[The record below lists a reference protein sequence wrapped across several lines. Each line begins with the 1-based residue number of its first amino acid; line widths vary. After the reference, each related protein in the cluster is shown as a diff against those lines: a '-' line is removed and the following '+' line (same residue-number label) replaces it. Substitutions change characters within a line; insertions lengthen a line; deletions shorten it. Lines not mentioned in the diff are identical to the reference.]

1 MRPRKSQPAVE
12 NIMSAQRVK
21 IALPKGSLQ
30 EATYRLF
37 ERAGWKISASSR
49 SYFPRIDDRELEA
62 ILIRAQEIARYVQDG
77 VMDCGLTGSDWVG
90 ENDADVVEVTTL
102 MYSKQEARPV
112 RWVVAVPN
120 DSPMQT
126 VQDLQGK
133 RIATELPNTTRR
145 FLAQHGVEAQVEFS
159 WGATEAKCPELVD
172 AIVDVT
178 ETGSS
183 LRANNLRIMAD
194 IIESVTVLVA
204 SKDAWADPWK
214 RRKIEQLSL
223 LLQGALRAE
232 GKVGLKMNVPAEH
245 QKRLISLL
253 PAMKGPT
260 ISQLTDASWVA
271 VETVIDEKTV
281 REILPQ
287 LKAAGAQD
295 IIEYPLNKVIP

>member
-1 MRPRKSQPAVE
+1 
-12 NIMSAQRVK
+12 MSAQRVK

>member
-1 MRPRKSQPAVE
+1 
-12 NIMSAQRVK
+12 MSSRQLK

-37 ERAGWKISASSR
+37 ERAGWRISATSR
-49 SYFPRIDDRELEA
+49 NYFPRINDPELEG

-77 VMDCGLTGSDWVG
+77 VMDCGLTGRDWVV
-90 ENDADVVEVTTL
+90 ENDADVVEVAALVFAKAT
-102 MYSKQEARPV
+102 SRPV

-120 DSPMQT
+120 DSDMHT

-133 RIATELPNTTRR
+133 RIATELVNVTKK
-145 FLAQHGVEAQVEFS
+145 FLTEHDVTAQVEFS
-159 WGATEAKCPELVD
+159 WGATEAKVPSLVD
-172 AIVDVT
+172 AIVEIT

-183 LRANNLRIMAD
+183 LKANNLRIMTD
-194 IIESVTVLVA
+194 VMESVTVMVA
-204 SKDAWADPWK
+204 NKAAWEDPWK
-214 RRKIEQLSL
+214 RQKIEQLVM

-232 GKVGLKMNVPAEH
+232 GKVGLKMNVPADH
-245 QKRLISLL
+245 VGRVTSLL

-260 ISQLTDASWVA
+260 ISHLADGQWVA
-271 VETVIDEKTV
+271 VETVIEEKVV
-281 REILPQ
+281 REIIPQ

>member
-1 MRPRKSQPAVE
+1 
-12 NIMSAQRVK
+12 MSTERLK
-21 IALPKGSLQ
+21 IALPKGSLE

-37 ERAGWKISASSR
+37 ERAGWKITATSR
-49 SYFPRIDDRELEA
+49 SYFPRFDDPELEGV
-62 ILIRAQEIARYVQDG
+62 LIRAQEIARYVQDG
-77 VMDCGLTGSDWVG
+77 VMDCGLTGRDWVA
-90 ENDADVVEVTTL
+90 ENEADVVEVAAL
-102 MYSKQEARPV
+102 IYSKQEARPV

-120 DSPMQT
+120 DSPMT
-126 VQDLQGK
+126 SVQDLRGK
-133 RIATELPNTTRR
+133 RIATELVNTTKK
-145 FLAQHGVEAQVEFS
+145 FLAEHGVEAHVEFS

-183 LRANNLRIMAD
+183 LRANSLRILTD
-194 IIESVTVLVA
+194 VIESVTVLVA
-204 SKDAWADPWK
+204 NKAAWEDAWK
-214 RRKIEQLSL
+214 RRKIEQLAL

-232 GKVGLKMNVPAEH
+232 GKVGLKMNVAADH
-245 QKRLISLL
+245 VKRVLSLL

-260 ISQLTDASWVA
+260 ISRLTDESWVA

>member
-1 MRPRKSQPAVE
+1 
-12 NIMSAQRVK
+12 MSTERLK

-37 ERAGWKISASSR
+37 DRAGWQISASSR
-49 SYFPRIDDRELEA
+49 SYFPRIDDTELEA
-62 ILIRAQEIARYVQDG
+62 VLIRAQEIARYVQDG
-77 VMDCGLTGSDWVG
+77 VIDCGLTGRDWVS
-90 ENDADVVEVTTL
+90 ENDADVVEVAAL
-102 MYSKQEARPV
+102 IYAKQEARPV

-126 VQDLQGK
+126 VQDLQDK
-133 RIATELPNTTRR
+133 RIATELPNTTKK
-145 FLAQHGVEAQVEFS
+145 FLADHGVTAHVEFS

-172 AIVDVT
+172 AIVDIT

-183 LRANNLRIMAD
+183 LRANNLRIMTT
-194 IIESVTVLVA
+194 IIESVTVLIA
-204 SKDAWADPWK
+204 SKAAWEDPWK
-214 RRKIEQLSL
+214 RRKIEQLAL

-232 GKVGLKMNVPAEH
+232 GKVGLKMNVPAAQVKH
-245 QKRLISLL
+245 VISLL

-260 ISQLTDASWVA
+260 VSKLTDETWVA

>member
-1 MRPRKSQPAVE
+1 M
-12 NIMSAQRVK
+12 
-21 IALPKGSLQ
+21 
-30 EATYRLF
+30 
-37 ERAGWKISASSR
+37 
-49 SYFPRIDDRELEA
+49 
-62 ILIRAQEIARYVQDG
+62 
-77 VMDCGLTGSDWVG
+77 
-90 ENDADVVEVTTL
+90 VEVAAL
-102 MYSKQEARPV
+102 IYSKQEARPV

-120 DSPMQT
+120 DSPMT
-126 VQDLQGK
+126 SVQDLRGK
-133 RIATELPNTTRR
+133 RIATELVNTTKK
-145 FLAQHGVEAQVEFS
+145 FLAEHGVEAHVEFS

-183 LRANNLRIMAD
+183 LRANSLRILTD
-194 IIESVTVLVA
+194 VIESVTVLVA
-204 SKDAWADPWK
+204 NKAAWEDAWK
-214 RRKIEQLSL
+214 RRKIEQLAL

-232 GKVGLKMNVPAEH
+232 GKVGLKMNVAADH
-245 QKRLISLL
+245 VKRVLSLL

-260 ISQLTDASWVA
+260 ISRLTDESWVA

>member
-1 MRPRKSQPAVE
+1 
-12 NIMSAQRVK
+12 MSTERLK

-37 ERAGWKISASSR
+37 ERGGWKISASSR
-49 SYFPRIDDRELEA
+49 SYFPRIDDPELEA
-62 ILIRAQEIARYVQDG
+62 VLIRAQEIARYVQDG
-77 VMDCGLTGSDWVG
+77 VMDCGLTGRDWVA
-90 ENDADVVEVTTL
+90 ENDADVVEVAAL
-102 MYSKQEARPV
+102 VYSKQEARPV

-120 DSPMQT
+120 DSPMT
-126 VQDLQGK
+126 SVKDLQGK
-133 RIATELPNTTRR
+133 RIATELVNTTKK
-145 FLAQHGVEAQVEFS
+145 FLADHGVKAQVEFS

-183 LRANNLRIMAD
+183 LRANNLRILTD
-194 IIESVTVLVA
+194 VIESVTVLVA
-204 SKDAWADPWK
+204 NRTAWEDPWK
-214 RRKIEQLSL
+214 RRKIEQLAL

-232 GKVGLKMNVPAEH
+232 GKVGLKMNVAADH
-245 QKRLISLL
+245 VKRVLSLL

-260 ISQLTDASWVA
+260 ISKLTDESWVA